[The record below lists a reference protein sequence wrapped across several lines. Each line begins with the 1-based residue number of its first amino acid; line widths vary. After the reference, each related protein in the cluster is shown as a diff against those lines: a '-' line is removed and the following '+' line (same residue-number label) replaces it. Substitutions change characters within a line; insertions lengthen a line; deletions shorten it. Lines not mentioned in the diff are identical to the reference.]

1 MPLFGLN
8 GVVRG
13 SRGWVSDRGSDQ
25 EDAGDEAD
33 ESRETHGLF
42 LCSSSVVCE
51 LCFRMDVRESAEER
65 MENKTQIAGLPS
77 IFLYLSG
84 PS

>member
-1 MPLFGLN
+1 
-8 GVVRG
+8 
-13 SRGWVSDRGSDQ
+13 
-25 EDAGDEAD
+25 
-33 ESRETHGLF
+33 
-42 LCSSSVVCE
+42 
-51 LCFRMDVRESAEER
+51 MDVREGAEER